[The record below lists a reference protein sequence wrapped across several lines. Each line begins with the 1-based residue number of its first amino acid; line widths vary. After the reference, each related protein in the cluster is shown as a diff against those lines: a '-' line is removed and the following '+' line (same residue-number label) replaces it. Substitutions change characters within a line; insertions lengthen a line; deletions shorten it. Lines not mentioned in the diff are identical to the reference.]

1 MSFRELLCITK
12 CTVVV
17 AKTELQ
23 FVMLNL
29 ARYVCGAA
37 TRYLVHKN
45 GLNGKQ
51 LVAGLAHLCKE
62 RVSR

>member
-12 CTVVV
+12 CTVAV

-23 FVMLNL
+23 FVKLSL
-29 ARYVCGAA
+29 ARYVGGAA
-37 TRYLVHKN
+37 KRYVVQKRAEL
-45 GLNGKQ
+45 KQ